1 MTQETQK
8 TPVEKRKT
16 LVSDLRKLKVG
27 EEMIFPICRL
37 ISLRGTISR
46 LKSILN
52 MRFSCKVNEVNDDE
66 ERTCTVT
73 RIK

>member
-1 MTQETQK
+1 MTQET
-8 TPVEKRKT
+8 PVKKRET

-52 MRFSCKVNEVNDDE
+52 MRFSCKVNETSDEE

-73 RIK
+73 RTK